1 MKLMLTFSLFAALA
15 AGPVFADCAIPE
27 DTVQIPDG
35 TAATRE
41 EMVAAQKQVVA
52 YDAAVKAY
60 TDCLA
65 QEQDAK
71 VAAGG
76 DKAKLQV
83 QYSKLNNAEVEKVQ
97 QLADK
102 FNAELKAYKAKS
114 AG

>member
-27 DTVQIPDG
+27 DAVQIPDG
-35 TAATRE
+35 TSATRE

-60 TDCLA
+60 SECL
-65 QEQDAK
+65 QEEQDAK
-71 VAAGG
+71 IAAGG
-76 DKAKLQV
+76 DKAKIQA